1 MQYCIPIITDM
12 NLRKATAL
20 LVIAIIFS
28 GLTTFGQKRDI
39 NIVFVGN
46 SITYGGGL
54 PQAPPVACANYL
66 KTKDYIGTVNFSNQG
81 HSGYTTLDW
90 LPGTK
95 ALNQAEDAARAFTN
109 QQAQLIF
116 SIKIGT
122 NDSAMKGPHG
132 SPVAVEDYRA
142 NLKKIIDQL
151 LKDFPGCLVVIQHPI
166 WYSPNT
172 YNGSMYLQEGL
183 TRLQTYIP
191 VIDELVKSYKATSPK
206 QVFVGDTKAFKY
218 FKKNHLTVFTPE
230 NGKQGIFYLHPNPKG
245 AVVLG
250 EFWGKAIAK
259 ILK

>member
-1 MQYCIPIITDM
+1 MLYCVPIITDM
-12 NLRKATAL
+12 NFKKVCLLSFVLLFTA
-20 LVIAIIFS
+20 VMA
-28 GLTTFGQKRDI
+28 FGQKRDI
-39 NIVFVGN
+39 NIVFIGN

-54 PQAPPVACANYL
+54 PQPPPVVCANYL
-66 KTKDYIGTVNFSNQG
+66 KTQPNIGAVDFSNQG

-95 ALNQAEDAARAFTN
+95 AFITAEAAAKAFAN

-132 SPVAVEDYRA
+132 SPVSVEDYRT
-142 NLKKIIDQL
+142 NLKNIIDQL
-151 LKDFPGCLVVIQHPI
+151 LKDFPGCMVIIQHPI
-166 WYSPNT
+166 WYSNNT

-183 TRLQTYIP
+183 DRLQTYIP
-191 VIDELVKSYKATSPK
+191 VIDDLVKSYEAPNPK
-206 QVFVGDTKAFKY
+206 QVYIGDKKAFKY
-218 FKKNHLTVFTPE
+218 FKKNYLTDFTPE

-245 AVVLG
+245 AVALG
-250 EFWGKAIAK
+250 EFWGKAIVK